1 MDAERADTPLDRWE
15 QRAELPLFYA
25 SLVFLAAYSVRILA
39 HGVDVVWREIALAM
53 MLLMWLVFLTDFVVR
68 LRLSG
73 RRLHRFLRTHWLDAL
88 VLLLPL
94 LRPLRLVK
102 LYTTLQRRRD
112 EPVLSLY
119 ARVIVYAG
127 MGAVLL
133 GWAGALAVYHA
144 ERTAPGATILTFGDA
159 VWWVCETLTT
169 VGYGDVTPVT
179 AWGRIIAVG
188 LMICGLALLG
198 AVTGS
203 FSSWLIQVFTREDER
218 RPPGA
223 PRAPGGSAG
232 RGGGAAPRGPGPP

>member
-1 MDAERADTPLDRWE
+1 MDVDEGDTPLDRWE

-39 HGVDVVWREIALAM
+39 HDVDVVWREIALAT
-53 MLLMWLVFLTDFVVR
+53 MLLMWSVFAADFVVR

-73 RRLHRFLRTHWLDAL
+73 QRLPRFLRTRWLDAV

-112 EPVLSLY
+112 QPVLDLY
-119 ARVIVYAG
+119 VRVIVYAG
-127 MGAVLL
+127 LSAVLL
-133 GWAGALAVYHA
+133 GWAGALAVYHQ

-159 VWWVCETLTT
+159 VWWVCATLTT

-179 AWGRIIAVG
+179 AWGRTVAVG

-203 FSSWLIQVFTREDER
+203 FSSWLIQVFAREDER
-218 RPPGA
+218 RPPGDA
-223 PRAPGGSAG
+223 RPPGASS
-232 RGGGAAPRGPGPP
+232 

>member
-1 MDAERADTPLDRWE
+1 MDVDEAETPLARWE
-15 QRAELPLFYA
+15 QRAELPLFWA

-39 HGVDVVWREIALAM
+39 HEVDRIWRELAFAT
-53 MLLMWLVFLTDFVVR
+53 MLLMWLVFAADFVVR

-73 RRLHRFLRTHWLDAL
+73 QRPHRFLRTHWLDAV

-112 EPVLSLY
+112 QAVLSLY
-119 ARVIVYAG
+119 VRVIVYAG
-127 MGAVLL
+127 LGAVLL
-133 GWAGALAVYHA
+133 GWAGALAVYHQ
-144 ERTAPGATILTFGDA
+144 ERTAPGATIVTFGDA
-159 VWWVCETLTT
+159 IWWVCETLTT

-179 AWGRIIAVG
+179 TWGRIIAVG

-203 FSSWLIQVFTREDER
+203 FSSWLIQVFTREDEKR
-218 RPPGA
+218 PPEDGRPPGA
-223 PRAPGGSAG
+223 PSS
-232 RGGGAAPRGPGPP
+232 

>member
-1 MDAERADTPLDRWE
+1 MDVDEGDTPLDRWE

-39 HGVDVVWREIALAM
+39 HDVDVVWREIALAT
-53 MLLMWLVFLTDFVVR
+53 MLLMWSVFAADFVVR

-73 RRLHRFLRTHWLDAL
+73 QRLPRFLRTRWLDAV

-112 EPVLSLY
+112 QPVLDLY
-119 ARVIVYAG
+119 VRVIVYASLS
-127 MGAVLL
+127 AVLL
-133 GWAGALAVYHA
+133 GWAGALAVYHQ

-159 VWWVCETLTT
+159 VWWVCATLTT

-179 AWGRIIAVG
+179 AWGRTVAVG

-203 FSSWLIQVFTREDER
+203 FSSWLIQVFAREDER
-218 RPPGA
+218 RPPGDA
-223 PRAPGGSAG
+223 RPPGASS
-232 RGGGAAPRGPGPP
+232 

>member
-1 MDAERADTPLDRWE
+1 MDVDEGDTPLDRWE
-15 QRAELPLFYA
+15 QRVELPLFYA

-39 HGVDVVWREIALAM
+39 HDVDVVWREIALAT
-53 MLLMWLVFLTDFVVR
+53 MLLMWFVFAADFAVR

-73 RRLHRFLRTHWLDAL
+73 QRLPRFLRTRWLDAV

-112 EPVLSLY
+112 QPVLDLY
-119 ARVIVYAG
+119 VRVIVYAG
-127 MGAVLL
+127 LSAVLL
-133 GWAGALAVYHA
+133 GWAGALAVYHQ

-159 VWWVCETLTT
+159 VWWVCATLTT

-179 AWGRIIAVG
+179 AWGRTVAVG

-203 FSSWLIQVFTREDER
+203 FSSWLIQVFAREDER
-218 RPPGA
+218 RPPGDA
-223 PRAPGGSAG
+223 RPPGASS
-232 RGGGAAPRGPGPP
+232 

>member
-1 MDAERADTPLDRWE
+1 MDVDEGDTPLDRWE
-15 QRAELPLFYA
+15 QRVELPLFYA

-39 HGVDVVWREIALAM
+39 HDVDVVWREIALAT
-53 MLLMWLVFLTDFVVR
+53 MLLMWFVFAADFVVR

-73 RRLHRFLRTHWLDAL
+73 QRLPRFLRTRWLDAV

-112 EPVLSLY
+112 QPVLDLY
-119 ARVIVYAG
+119 VRVIVYAG
-127 MGAVLL
+127 LSAVLL
-133 GWAGALAVYHA
+133 GWAGALAVYHQ

-159 VWWVCETLTT
+159 VWWVCATLTT

-179 AWGRIIAVG
+179 AWGRTVAVG

-203 FSSWLIQVFTREDER
+203 FSSWLIQVFAREDER
-218 RPPGA
+218 RPPGDA
-223 PRAPGGSAG
+223 RPPGASS
-232 RGGGAAPRGPGPP
+232 

>member
-1 MDAERADTPLDRWE
+1 MDVHEADTPLDRWE
-15 QRAELPLFYA
+15 QRTELPLFYA

-39 HGVDVVWREIALAM
+39 HDVDVVWREVALAT
-53 MLLMWLVFLTDFVVR
+53 MLLMWFVFGADFVAR

-73 RRLHRFLRTHWLDAL
+73 QRLPRFLRTRWLDAV

-112 EPVLSLY
+112 QPVLSLY
-119 ARVIVYAG
+119 VRVIVYASLS
-127 MGAVLL
+127 AVLL
-133 GWAGALAVYHA
+133 GWAGALAVYHQ

-179 AWGRIIAVG
+179 AWGRTVAVG
-188 LMICGLALLG
+188 LMVCGLALLG

-203 FSSWLIQVFTREDER
+203 FSSWLIQVFAREDER
-218 RPPGA
+218 RPPGDA
-223 PRAPGGSAG
+223 RPPGASS
-232 RGGGAAPRGPGPP
+232 

>member
-1 MDAERADTPLDRWE
+1 MDVDRADTPLDRWE

-25 SLVFLAAYSVRILA
+25 SLLFLAAYSVRILA
-39 HGVDVVWREIALAM
+39 HDVDVVWREIAFAT
-53 MLLMWLVFLTDFVVR
+53 MLLMWLVFLADFVVR

-73 RRLHRFLRTHWLDAL
+73 QPLHRFLRTRWLDAV
-88 VLLLPL
+88 VLFLPL

-127 MGAVLL
+127 LGAVLL

-218 RPPGA
+218 RPPGDRR
-223 PRAPGGSAG
+223 PPGASS
-232 RGGGAAPRGPGPP
+232 